1 MAAVAV
7 VTDSGCDLDPEVAK
21 AAGVEVVP
29 LHVRFDSKDFLD
41 QVELSREEFWA
52 RCEAGRDLPSTAAPS
67 TGAFQEAFL
76 RSAEAGASAAVCVSL
91 ASALSATHQA
101 ALAAAEAVRSSI
113 EVVVVDS
120 GSASLAQGLCV
131 LEASRAAGEGADLAA
146 VVDLARSAASRCR
159 LFGTLATLD
168 YLKRGG
174 RIGAVKAL
182 VGQVLSFKP
191 VIELRDGEVRLVGR
205 ARTRGRAMTATFDA
219 VAACG
224 KLDRVAIV
232 HSGAADLSQVMAAV
246 EERGWGEPMVAVFG
260 PTVGTHVGPGAIALA
275 ALVAG

>member
-1 MAAVAV
+1 M
-7 VTDSGCDLDPEVAK
+7 
-21 AAGVEVVP
+21 
-29 LHVRFDSKDFLD
+29 
-41 QVELSREEFWA
+41 
-52 RCEAGRDLPSTAAPS
+52 
-67 TGAFQEAFL
+67 
-76 RSAEAGASAAVCVSL
+76 SL